1 MTMNLDYFLMGKTYR
16 RDSDHWPKQQRR
28 AKRRNNKNK
37 SKEIS
42 SSRYNT
48 TEDYTDISYLSEYS
62 NFERFDRKKRK

>member
-1 MTMNLDYFLMGKTYR
+1 MGKTYR
-16 RDSDHWPKQQRR
+16 RDSDDWPKQQRR

-37 SKEIS
+37 SKGLT

-48 TEDYTDISYLSEYS
+48 TEEYIDMSYQSEYS